1 MIDIHNHV
9 LPNVDDGSKSINMS
23 LNMLKHAFDQGVTD
37 VVNTTHFQHPLFM
50 DIDHS
55 IERIE
60 NIKSSLQKKL
70 YENDIFIEIHL
81 GYEVYYYENLLKIIK
96 QPLVTMGKGKYILIE
111 FAPHN
116 IPSSQKSTLFE
127 LKMNG
132 VTPIIAHPERY
143 KAVQENLNLIYDWIN
158 SGCLI
163 QIDCG
168 SLLGLMGKKAKKA
181 SLSIIKEKCC
191 HILASDAHNDTN
203 RNFCIKDAYNIV
215 KHIIGQKDADK
226 LVFEHPS
233 SIIKG
238 EDLYF

>member
-1 MIDIHNHV
+1 MIDIHNHI

-23 LNMLKHAFDQGVTD
+23 LNMMKHAFDQGVTD

-60 NIKSSLQKKL
+60 SIKSSLQKKL

-116 IPSSQKSTLFE
+116 IPSSQKKLFS
-127 LKMNG
+127 N
-132 VTPIIAHPERY
+132 
-143 KAVQENLNLIYDWIN
+143 
-158 SGCLI
+158 
-163 QIDCG
+163 
-168 SLLGLMGKKAKKA
+168 
-181 SLSIIKEKCC
+181 
-191 HILASDAHNDTN
+191 
-203 RNFCIKDAYNIV
+203 
-215 KHIIGQKDADK
+215 
-226 LVFEHPS
+226 
-233 SIIKG
+233 
-238 EDLYF
+238 